1 MHFFKL
7 MLDAFLLSIYMYL
20 QETGSS
26 IVGDGTQ
33 TSLVK
38 DYDLIDLDSVKQTL
52 GNHRQQLQ

>member
-1 MHFFKL
+1 
-7 MLDAFLLSIYMYL
+7 MYL
-20 QETGSS
+20 QGTGYS

-52 GNHRQQLQ
+52 GNRRKQLQ

>member
-1 MHFFKL
+1 
-7 MLDAFLLSIYMYL
+7 MYL

-38 DYDLIDLDSVKQTL
+38 DYDLVDLDSVKQTL
-52 GNHRQQLQ
+52 GSHRKQLQ